1 MNERDDEREL
11 RTAFARLREDEAQ
24 RAPSLEALLAR
35 AEAKRARRGSWL
47 RVALP
52 LAGAVAASAAL
63 WLATRALEPGEP
75 DLAVATVSPEQ
86 LGGREP
92 LIALGSL
99 RSPTDALL
107 APPLASFSLEF
118 SDSLIPA
125 PDSPTTPASESH
137 SLAAPPRRF
146 PV

>member
-1 MNERDDEREL
+1 MTERDDDREL
-11 RTAFARLREDEAQ
+11 HVAFARLREDEAQ
-24 RAPSLEALLAR
+24 RPPALEALLAGADAQR
-35 AEAKRARRGSWL
+35 APRRRWL

-63 WLATRALEPGEP
+63 WITTRAPEPASQRAAEAPLPQG
-75 DLAVATVSPEQ
+75 

-92 LIALGSL
+92 VIALGSL

-107 APPLASFSLEF
+107 APPLASLSLDFSE
-118 SDSLIPA
+118 SLIPA
-125 PDSPTTPASESH
+125 PDPPTTPASDSH
-137 SLAAPPRRF
+137 SLASPPRRF